1 MGGRTRSRLKLV
13 PRAIGNRWLKPR
25 RQPQQPT
32 RILVAHNLL
41 LGDMLMLA
49 PLFAK
54 LRQTYPQA
62 EIYTTVK
69 PAFLGLFTAH
79 PYGVRALS
87 FDPRRPETVAALMAG
102 AGYDLALIP
111 GDNRYAWLA
120 AALGSKWIFAF
131 AEDRPSLKSA
141 PVDETIAYP
150 ASPAAWSDMNGL
162 LVPGPAP
169 RPYCVG
175 DWPAPPADAFDL
187 PQQPYAVLHT
197 GASTPLKHWP
207 AERWQ
212 QLSLW
217 LKEQGIQPVWSTG
230 PGEGAML
237 VDLAKTGQP
246 AYPGNLKLEQL
257 WHLIANARLLV
268 CPDTGVSHL
277 GKLTGTP
284 TVTLFGPGA
293 ADVHGAG
300 EYWRNMPYRA
310 VTVSPFA
317 CRNQHVLFGR
327 QIPWVQR
334 CGRSTRECAEPR
346 CMQAIDLD
354 GVKAVIGTLL

>member
-1 MGGRTRSRLKLV
+1 MGGRTRSRLKLL
-13 PRAIGNRWLKPR
+13 PRAIVNRWLKSR
-25 RQPQQPT
+25 RAPIRPT

-41 LGDMLMLA
+41 LGDTLMLA

-54 LRQTYPQA
+54 LHQTYPQA
-62 EIYTTVK
+62 EISTTVK
-69 PAFLGLFTAH
+69 PAFLALFKER
-79 PYGVRALS
+79 PYGVRALAY
-87 FDPRRPETVAALMAG
+87 DPRRPETVEALLTDT
-102 AGYDLALIP
+102 GYDLALIP

-120 AALGSKWIFAF
+120 AAQGSRWIRAF

-141 PVDETIAYP
+141 AVDETVTYP
-150 ASPAAWSDMNGL
+150 ADPTAWSDMNGL
-162 LVPGPAP
+162 LAAGTLPQ
-169 RPYCVG
+169 PYAVG
-175 DWPAPPADAFDL
+175 DWPSPPCEPFTL

-207 AERWQ
+207 AEQWRQLARW
-212 QLSLW
+212 LAD
-217 LKEQGIQPVWSTG
+217 QGIQPVWSTG

-237 VDLAKTGQP
+237 ADLVEDGQP
-246 AYPGNLKLEQL
+246 SYPGNLRLEQV
-257 WHLIANARLLV
+257 WHLVANARLLV

-310 VTVSPFA
+310 VTVTPFP
-317 CRNQHVLFGR
+317 CRDQHVLFGR
-327 QIPWVQR
+327 QISWVQR
-334 CGRSTRECAEPR
+334 CGRSTQECGEPR
-346 CMQAIDLD
+346 CMQAITLD
-354 GVKAVIGTLL
+354 SVQTAIRQVL